1 MKKPIFLKREIR
13 ISVDLYGSLIYT
25 HLCPIFCKSYIQLI
39 HHPFTQHLRNPL
51 RRDHRKAVNVVTF
64 KSNDTHSY
72 NPSLTSANSWIIR
85 KHTFCN
91 SCERTGDGREISQPD
106 ESHVAKAPQ
115 LMFAQ
120 QRKIQ
125 NSPGQTLLKKNKGGG
140 LTFSELK
147 ISTILPSFTNNNS
160 RSIKIDIRSM
170 EEN

>member
-1 MKKPIFLKREIR
+1 
-13 ISVDLYGSLIYT
+13 
-25 HLCPIFCKSYIQLI
+25 
-39 HHPFTQHLRNPL
+39 
-51 RRDHRKAVNVVTF
+51 
-64 KSNDTHSY
+64 
-72 NPSLTSANSWIIR
+72 
-85 KHTFCN
+85 
-91 SCERTGDGREISQPD
+91 
-106 ESHVAKAPQ
+106 
-115 LMFAQ
+115 MFAQ